1 VCIHVVCI
9 GQRRGPVQ
17 RARSRDWHTSR
28 WASVWDARHSFLN
41 GGQSGRR
48 LPQALCGQ
56 QLGIRAVVL
65 NVLIDKGVITQDELR
80 ARFEQ
85 AQGAAAD
92 SSGGSVAAEALT
104 AIVSYL
110 EPTFRIR
117 EV

>member
-1 VCIHVVCI
+1 MRPRCLLRTAAGAGPE
-9 GQRRGPVQ
+9 GQIAGL
-17 RARSRDWHTSR
+17 AYI
-28 WASVWDARHSFLN
+28 AMGECLGRHSFLN

-48 LPQALCGQ
+48 LFQALCGQ
-56 QLGIRAVVL
+56 QLSIRAVVL

-85 AQGAAAD
+85 AKGAAAD

-110 EPTFRIR
+110 EPTLRIR